1 LNILAVIEENLKEIM
16 SPFLKNIS
24 YNYARLTPREIE
36 ILLLVKE
43 GRSTKEISRIIHTSE
58 RTIDFQR
65 NSIRKKLGISN
76 SKVNLRT
83 FIMNKE
89 GSL

>member
-1 LNILAVIEENLKEIM
+1 MNILAVIEENLKEIM

-24 YNYARLTPREIE
+24 LQVGRLTPGIE
-36 ILLLVKE
+36 IMLLVKE
-43 GRSTKEISRIIHTSE
+43 VVRP
-58 RTIDFQR
+58 R
-65 NSIRKKLGISN
+65 NIENHSHIRAYDRFPAKSIRKEIGNSN